1 MRTLVFRLICVRC
14 QAVRGVQRESSVEI
28 AIGIFDSTE
37 RAEQAVKDLR
47 QNQIPGQAIIFLT
60 GSENE
65 AMSFTKELGAY
76 VGGVMGGAV
85 QFTAGQIGSALALV
99 PGFGQVYAI
108 GLGAAALLHYLGSKV
123 GATAVKRSLEA
134 SRFTLT
140 APEKST
146 IDTAYFIDVLK
157 HGRSIV
163 IVQTK
168 FHDVAAEATAIL
180 DRLGLGKQTP
190 TASKGES
197 STRRVEGVTIV
208 DLRGRIDFGDGS
220 KRLRE
225 TLGDLVTRGAKNVL
239 LNMKEV
245 DFVDSSGIGE
255 MVRGHV
261 QLANIG
267 GQLKLVNLSK
277 HVHMLLQVTSL
288 NKVFEIFDDELNG
301 IRSFA
306 RDVGA
311 H

>member
-1 MRTLVFRLICVRC
+1 
-14 QAVRGVQRESSVEI
+14 VEI

-37 RAEQAVKDLR
+37 RAEQAVKELR

-65 AMSFTKELGAY
+65 AMSFTNELGAY

-85 QFTAGQIGSALALV
+85 QFTAGQIGSALAMV

-134 SRFTLT
+134 SRFKLT
-140 APEKST
+140 APEQSA

-163 IVQTK
+163 MVQTK
-168 FHDVAAEATAIL
+168 FRDVAAEATAIL

-190 TASKGES
+190 TASKAES
-197 STRRVEGVTIV
+197 STRRVEGVSIV

-220 KRLRE
+220 ARLRE
-225 TLGDLVTRGAKNVL
+225 ILGDLVTRGKTKVL
-239 LNMKEV
+239 LNMKDV

-261 QLANIG
+261 QLAKIG

-277 HVHMLLQVTSL
+277 HVNMLLQVTRL
-288 NKVFEIFDDELNG
+288 NKVFEIFDSELDG
-301 IRSFA
+301 IKSFA
-306 RDVGA
+306 SGSA
-311 H
+311 ANLAN

>member
-1 MRTLVFRLICVRC
+1 
-14 QAVRGVQRESSVEI
+14 VEI

-37 RAEQAVKDLR
+37 RAEQAVKELR

-65 AMSFTKELGAY
+65 AMSFTNELGAY

-85 QFTAGQIGSALALV
+85 QFTAGQIGSALAMV

-134 SRFTLT
+134 SRFKL
-140 APEKST
+140 PEPEQSA
-146 IDTAYFIDVLK
+146 IDTDYFIDVLK

-163 IVQTK
+163 MVQTK
-168 FHDVAAEATAIL
+168 FRDVAAEATAIL

-190 TASKGES
+190 TSSKAGS
-197 STRRVEGVTIV
+197 FTRKVEGVSIV

-220 KRLRE
+220 TRLRE
-225 TLGDLVTRGAKNVL
+225 ILGDLVTRGRKKVL

-261 QLANIG
+261 QLAKID

-277 HVHMLLQVTSL
+277 HVNMLLQVTRL
-288 NKVFEIFDDELNG
+288 NKVFEIFEDELEG
-301 IRSFA
+301 IKSFA
-306 RDVGA
+306 SISSPA
-311 H
+311 TSTN

>member
-1 MRTLVFRLICVRC
+1 
-14 QAVRGVQRESSVEI
+14 VEI
-28 AIGIFDSTE
+28 VIGLFDSTE
-37 RAEQAVKDLR
+37 RAEQAVKELR

-65 AMSFTKELGAY
+65 AMSFTNELGAY

-85 QFTAGQIGSALALV
+85 QFTAGQIGSALAMV

-134 SRFTLT
+134 SRFKLT
-140 APEKST
+140 APEQSA
-146 IDTAYFIDVLK
+146 IDTAYFIGVLK

-163 IVQTK
+163 MVQTK
-168 FHDVAAEATAIL
+168 FRDVAAEATAIL

-190 TASKGES
+190 TASKAGS
-197 STRRVEGVTIV
+197 STRQVEGVTIV
-208 DLRGRIDFGDGS
+208 DLRGRIAFGDGS
-220 KRLRE
+220 TRLRE
-225 TLGDLVTRGAKNVL
+225 TLSDLVTRGTKKVL
-239 LNMKEV
+239 LNMKDV

-261 QLANIG
+261 QLSKID

-277 HVHMLLQVTSL
+277 HVNMLLQVTRL
-288 NKVFEIFDDELNG
+288 NKVFEIFDNELDG
-301 IRSFA
+301 VKSFA
-306 RDVGA
+306 SGA
-311 H
+311 AANLTS

>member
-1 MRTLVFRLICVRC
+1 
-14 QAVRGVQRESSVEI
+14 
-28 AIGIFDSTE
+28 
-37 RAEQAVKDLR
+37 VKDLR
-47 QNQIPGQAIIFLT
+47 HNQIPGQAIIFLT

-65 AMSFTKELGAY
+65 AMSFTKELGTY

-85 QFTAGQIGSALALV
+85 QFTAGQIGSALAMV

-134 SRFTLT
+134 SRFKLT
-140 APEKST
+140 APEQSA
-146 IDTAYFIDVLK
+146 IDAAYFVDVLK

-163 IVQTK
+163 MVQTK

-180 DRLGLGKQTP
+180 DRLGLGRQAFS
-190 TASKGES
+190 ASKGES
-197 STRRVEGVTIV
+197 STRCVEGVTIV

-225 TLGDLVTRGAKNVL
+225 TLSELVNRNTKKVL

-261 QLANIG
+261 QLAKIG

-277 HVHMLLQVTSL
+277 HVNMLLQVTSL
-288 NKVFEIFDDELNG
+288 NKVFEIFEIEPGG
-301 IRSFA
+301 IKSFA
-306 RDVGA
+306 STGSAANSTNQKFERER
-311 H
+311 

>member
-1 MRTLVFRLICVRC
+1 
-14 QAVRGVQRESSVEI
+14 VEI

-37 RAEQAVKDLR
+37 RAEQAVKELR
-47 QNQIPGQAIIFLT
+47 QSQIPGQAIIFLT

-140 APEKST
+140 KPEKSA

-180 DRLGLGKQTP
+180 DRLGLGKQAP
-190 TASKGES
+190 TASKAES
-197 STRRVEGVTIV
+197 STRRFEGVTIV
-208 DLRGRIDFGDGS
+208 DLRGRVDFGDGS

-225 TLGDLVTRGAKNVL
+225 TLGDLVTRGTKNVL
-239 LNMKEV
+239 LNMREV

-261 QLANIG
+261 QLAKIG

-277 HVHMLLQVTSL
+277 HVRMLLQVTSL
-288 NKVFEIFDDELNG
+288 DKVFEIFDNELDG
-301 IRSFA
+301 IKSFA
-306 RDVGA
+306 SGPA
-311 H
+311 ANSTS

>member
-1 MRTLVFRLICVRC
+1 
-14 QAVRGVQRESSVEI
+14 VEI
-28 AIGIFDSTE
+28 VIGIFDSTE

-60 GSENE
+60 SSENE

-76 VGGVMGGAV
+76 VGGVMGSAV
-85 QFTAGQIGSALALV
+85 QFTAGQIGSALAMV

-123 GATAVKRSLEA
+123 GASAVKRSLEA
-134 SRFTLT
+134 SRFKLT
-140 APEKST
+140 APEQSA
-146 IDTAYFIDVLK
+146 IDAAYFVDVLK

-163 IVQTK
+163 MVQTR

-190 TASKGES
+190 SVSKAES

-220 KRLRE
+220 KKLRE
-225 TLGDLVTRGAKNVL
+225 TLSELANRNTKKVL

-245 DFVDSSGIGE
+245 NFVDSSGIGE

-261 QLANIG
+261 QLAKIG
-267 GQLKLVNLSK
+267 GQLKLVNLSN
-277 HVHMLLQVTSL
+277 HVAMLLQVTSL
-288 NKVFEIFDDELNG
+288 NKVFEIFDNEPGG

-306 RDVGA
+306 SGA
-311 H
+311 AASSTN

>member
-1 MRTLVFRLICVRC
+1 
-14 QAVRGVQRESSVEI
+14 VEI

-37 RAEQAVKDLR
+37 RAEQAVKELR

-65 AMSFTKELGAY
+65 AMSLTNELGAY

-85 QFTAGQIGSALALV
+85 QFTAGQIGSALAMV

-134 SRFTLT
+134 SRFKLT
-140 APEKST
+140 APEQSA
-146 IDTAYFIDVLK
+146 IDTAYFVDVLK

-163 IVQTK
+163 MVQTK
-168 FHDVAAEATAIL
+168 FRDVAAEATGIL
-180 DRLGLGKQTP
+180 DRLGLGKQAP
-190 TASKGES
+190 TSSKAGS
-197 STRRVEGVTIV
+197 STRQVEGVTIV

-220 KRLRE
+220 TRLRE
-225 TLGDLVTRGAKNVL
+225 ILGDLVTRGKTKVL
-239 LNMKEV
+239 LNMKDV

-261 QLANIG
+261 QLAKIG

-277 HVHMLLQVTSL
+277 HVNMLLQVTRL
-288 NKVFEIFDDELNG
+288 NKVFEIFEDELEG
-301 IRSFA
+301 IKSFA
-306 RDVGA
+306 STSSPA
-311 H
+311 TSTN

>member
-1 MRTLVFRLICVRC
+1 M
-14 QAVRGVQRESSVEI
+14 EI

-37 RAEQAVKDLR
+37 RAEQAVKELR
-47 QNQIPGQAIIFLT
+47 QSQIPGQAIIFLT

-140 APEKST
+140 KPEKSA

-190 TASKGES
+190 TASKAES
-197 STRRVEGVTIV
+197 STRRLEGVTIV
-208 DLRGRIDFGDGS
+208 DLRGRVDFGDGS

-225 TLGDLVTRGAKNVL
+225 TLVDLVTRGTKNIL

-261 QLANIG
+261 QLAKIG

-288 NKVFEIFDDELNG
+288 DKVFEIFDNELDG
-301 IRSFA
+301 IKSFA
-306 RDVGA
+306 SGSAANSRS
-311 H
+311 

>member
-1 MRTLVFRLICVRC
+1 
-14 QAVRGVQRESSVEI
+14 VEI
-28 AIGIFDSTE
+28 AIGIFDSIE

-47 QNQIPGQAIIFLT
+47 HSQIPGQAIIFLT

-65 AMSFTKELGAY
+65 ATSFTKELGAY

-85 QFTAGQIGSALALV
+85 QFTAGQIGSALAMV

-134 SRFTLT
+134 SRFKLT
-140 APEKST
+140 APEQSA

-163 IVQTK
+163 MVQTK
-168 FHDVAAEATAIL
+168 FNDVAAEATAIL

-190 TASKGES
+190 TASKAGS
-197 STRRVEGVTIV
+197 STRQVEGVTIV
-208 DLRGRIDFGDGS
+208 DQRGRIDFGDGS
-220 KRLRE
+220 TRLRD
-225 TLGDLVTRGAKNVL
+225 TLGDLVASGTKRVL
-239 LNMKEV
+239 LNMKDV

-261 QLANIG
+261 HLAKIG
-267 GQLKLVNLSK
+267 GQLKLVNLSS
-277 HVHMLLQVTSL
+277 HVNKLLQVTRL
-288 NKVFEIFDDELNG
+288 NKVFEIFEDELEG
-301 IRSFA
+301 IKSFA
-306 RDVGA
+306 STSSPA
-311 H
+311 TSTN

>member
-1 MRTLVFRLICVRC
+1 
-14 QAVRGVQRESSVEI
+14 VEI

-47 QNQIPGQAIIFLT
+47 QSQIPGQAIIFLT

-85 QFTAGQIGSALALV
+85 QFTAGQLGAALAMV

-108 GLGAAALLHYLGSKV
+108 GLGAAALLHYWGSKV

-140 APEKST
+140 APELSA
-146 IDTAYFIDVLK
+146 IDAAYFVDVLK

-163 IVQTK
+163 MVQTK

-180 DRLGLGKQTP
+180 DRLGIGKQAPST
-190 TASKGES
+190 SKGES
-197 STRRVEGVTIV
+197 STRCVEGVTIV

-225 TLGDLVTRGAKNVL
+225 TLGELVNRNTKKVL

-261 QLANIG
+261 QLAKIG

-277 HVHMLLQVTSL
+277 HVNMLLQVTSL
-288 NKVFEIFDDELNG
+288 NKVFEIFDNEPSG
-301 IRSFA
+301 IKSFA
-306 RDVGA
+306 STGSA
-311 H
+311 ANLAN

>member
-1 MRTLVFRLICVRC
+1 M
-14 QAVRGVQRESSVEI
+14 EI

-37 RAEQAVKDLR
+37 RAEQAVKELR
-47 QNQIPGQAIIFLT
+47 QSQIPGQAIIFLT

-65 AMSFTKELGAY
+65 AMSFTRELGAY

-140 APEKST
+140 KPEKSA

-190 TASKGES
+190 TASKAES
-197 STRRVEGVTIV
+197 TTRRLEGVTIV
-208 DLRGRIDFGDGS
+208 DLRGRVDFGDGS

-225 TLGDLVTRGAKNVL
+225 TLGDLVTRGTKNVL

-261 QLANIG
+261 QLAKIG

-288 NKVFEIFDDELNG
+288 DKVFEIFDNELDG
-301 IRSFA
+301 IKSFA
-306 RDVGA
+306 SGSA
-311 H
+311 ANSTS

>member
-1 MRTLVFRLICVRC
+1 V
-14 QAVRGVQRESSVEI
+14 GEGQRESIVEI
-28 AIGIFDSTE
+28 VIGIFDSTE

-65 AMSFTKELGAY
+65 AASFTKDLGACL
-76 VGGVMGGAV
+76 GGVMGGAV
-85 QFTAGQIGSALALV
+85 QFTAGQIGSALAMV

-134 SRFTLT
+134 SRFTLS
-140 APEKST
+140 APEQSA
-146 IDTAYFIDVLK
+146 IDAAYFIDVLK

-190 TASKGES
+190 TTSKGAS
-197 STRRVEGVTIV
+197 STRHVEGVTIV

-220 KRLRE
+220 KKLRE
-225 TLGDLVTRGAKNVL
+225 TLCDLTTRGTKNVL

-261 QLANIG
+261 QLAKIG

-277 HVHMLLQVTSL
+277 HVHMLLQVTLL
-288 NKVFEIFDDELNG
+288 NKVFEIFDNELEG
-301 IRSFA
+301 IESFVSGSAA
-306 RDVGA
+306 RPTN
-311 H
+311 

>member
-1 MRTLVFRLICVRC
+1 
-14 QAVRGVQRESSVEI
+14 VEI

-37 RAEQAVKDLR
+37 RAEQAVKELR

-65 AMSFTKELGAY
+65 AMSFTNELGAY

-85 QFTAGQIGSALALV
+85 QFTAGQIGSALAMV

-134 SRFTLT
+134 SRFKLT
-140 APEKST
+140 APELSA

-163 IVQTK
+163 MVQTK
-168 FHDVAAEATAIL
+168 FRDVAAEATAIL

-190 TASKGES
+190 TSSKAGS
-197 STRRVEGVTIV
+197 STRKVEGVSIV

-220 KRLRE
+220 TRLRE
-225 TLGDLVTRGAKNVL
+225 ILGELVTRGRKKVL

-261 QLANIG
+261 QLAKIG
-267 GQLKLVNLSK
+267 GQLKLVNLSS
-277 HVHMLLQVTSL
+277 HVNMLLQVTRL
-288 NKVFEIFDDELNG
+288 NKVFEIFDNELDG
-301 IRSFA
+301 IKSFA
-306 RDVGA
+306 SGSTAEVTN
-311 H
+311 

>member
-1 MRTLVFRLICVRC
+1 M
-14 QAVRGVQRESSVEI
+14 EI

-37 RAEQAVKDLR
+37 RAEQAVKELR

-65 AMSFTKELGAY
+65 AMSFTNELGAY

-85 QFTAGQIGSALALV
+85 QFTAGQIGSALAMV

-134 SRFTLT
+134 SRFKLT
-140 APEKST
+140 APEQSA

-163 IVQTK
+163 MVQTK
-168 FHDVAAEATAIL
+168 FRDVAAEATAIL

-190 TASKGES
+190 TSSKAGS
-197 STRRVEGVTIV
+197 STRKVEGVSIV

-220 KRLRE
+220 TRLRE
-225 TLGDLVTRGAKNVL
+225 ILGELVTRGRKKVL
-239 LNMKEV
+239 LNMQEV

-261 QLANIG
+261 QLAKIG

-277 HVHMLLQVTSL
+277 HVNMLLQVTRL
-288 NKVFEIFDDELNG
+288 NKVFEIFDNELDG
-301 IRSFA
+301 IKSFA
-306 RDVGA
+306 SGSAAEVA
-311 H
+311 N

>member
-1 MRTLVFRLICVRC
+1 
-14 QAVRGVQRESSVEI
+14 VEI

-140 APEKST
+140 KPEKSA

-180 DRLGLGKQTP
+180 DRLGLGKQTR

-197 STRRVEGVTIV
+197 SARRVEGVTIV
-208 DLRGRIDFGDGS
+208 DLRGKIDFGVGS

-225 TLGDLVTRGAKNVL
+225 ILGDLVTHGTKNIL

-261 QLANIG
+261 QLAKIG

-288 NKVFEIFDDELNG
+288 NRIFEIFDDEVNG

-306 RDVGA
+306 RG
-311 H
+311 

>member
-1 MRTLVFRLICVRC
+1 
-14 QAVRGVQRESSVEI
+14 VEI
-28 AIGIFDSTE
+28 AIGIFDSTD
-37 RAEQAVKDLR
+37 RAEQAVKELR

-60 GSENE
+60 ASENE
-65 AMSFTKELGAY
+65 AMSFTNELGAY

-85 QFTAGQIGSALALV
+85 QFTAGQIGSALAMV

-134 SRFTLT
+134 SRFKLT
-140 APEKST
+140 APEQSA

-163 IVQTK
+163 MVQTK
-168 FHDVAAEATAIL
+168 FRDVAAEATAIL
-180 DRLGLGKQTP
+180 DRLGLGKQIP
-190 TASKGES
+190 TKSKAGS
-197 STRRVEGVTIV
+197 SMRQVEGVTIV

-220 KRLRE
+220 TRLRE
-225 TLGDLVTRGAKNVL
+225 ILGDLVKRGKTKVL
-239 LNMKEV
+239 LNMKDV

-261 QLANIG
+261 QLAKIG

-277 HVHMLLQVTSL
+277 HVTMLLQVTRL
-288 NKVFEIFDDELNG
+288 NKVFEIFDNELEG
-301 IRSFA
+301 IKSFA
-306 RDVGA
+306 SGSVRI
-311 H
+311 

>member
-1 MRTLVFRLICVRC
+1 
-14 QAVRGVQRESSVEI
+14 VEI

-140 APEKST
+140 KPEKSA

-157 HGRSIV
+157 HGRSII

-180 DRLGLGKQTP
+180 DRLGLGKQTR

-197 STRRVEGVTIV
+197 SARRVEGVTIV
-208 DLRGRIDFGDGS
+208 DLRGKIDFGDGS

-225 TLGDLVTRGAKNVL
+225 ILGDLVTHGTKNIL

-261 QLANIG
+261 QLAKIG

-277 HVHMLLQVTSL
+277 HVNMLLQVTSL
-288 NKVFEIFDDELNG
+288 NRIFEIFDDEVNG
-301 IRSFA
+301 VRSFA
-306 RDVGA
+306 RG
-311 H
+311 

>member
-1 MRTLVFRLICVRC
+1 
-14 QAVRGVQRESSVEI
+14 VEI

-37 RAEQAVKDLR
+37 RAEQAVKELR
-47 QNQIPGQAIIFLT
+47 QSQIPGQAIIFLT

-140 APEKST
+140 KPEKSA

-168 FHDVAAEATAIL
+168 FHDVAAEATSIL

-190 TASKGES
+190 TASKAES
-197 STRRVEGVTIV
+197 STRRLEGVTIV
-208 DLRGRIDFGDGS
+208 DLRGRVDFGDGS

-225 TLGDLVTRGAKNVL
+225 TLGDLVTRGTKNVL

-261 QLANIG
+261 QLAKIG

-288 NKVFEIFDDELNG
+288 DKVFEIFDNELDG
-301 IRSFA
+301 IKSFA
-306 RDVGA
+306 SGSA
-311 H
+311 ANSTS

>member
-1 MRTLVFRLICVRC
+1 
-14 QAVRGVQRESSVEI
+14 VEI

-140 APEKST
+140 KPEKSA

-180 DRLGLGKQTP
+180 DRLGLGKQTR

-197 STRRVEGVTIV
+197 STRQLEGVTIV
-208 DLRGRIDFGDGS
+208 DLRGKIDFGDGS

-225 TLGDLVTRGAKNVL
+225 ILSDLVTHGTKNVL

-261 QLANIG
+261 QLAKIG

-277 HVHMLLQVTSL
+277 HVRMLLQVTSL
-288 NKVFEIFDDELNG
+288 NKIFEIFDDELNG

-306 RDVGA
+306 RMWERTK
-311 H
+311 

>member
-1 MRTLVFRLICVRC
+1 
-14 QAVRGVQRESSVEI
+14 VEI

-47 QNQIPGQAIIFLT
+47 RNQIPGQAIIFLT

-85 QFTAGQIGSALALV
+85 QFTAGQIGSVLAMV

-123 GATAVKRSLEA
+123 GATAVKRSLDA

-140 APEKST
+140 APEQSA
-146 IDTAYFIDVLK
+146 IDAAYFVDVLK

-180 DRLGLGKQTP
+180 DRLGLGKQMP
-190 TASKGES
+190 TASKAGS
-197 STRRVEGVTIV
+197 SARCVEGVTIV

-225 TLGDLVTRGAKNVL
+225 TLGELVNRNTKKVL

-261 QLANIG
+261 QLAKIG

-277 HVHMLLQVTSL
+277 HVSMLLQVTSL
-288 NKVFEIFDDELNG
+288 NKVFEVFDNEPNG
-301 IRSFA
+301 IKSFA
-306 RDVGA
+306 SGPAAKGA
-311 H
+311 N

>member
-1 MRTLVFRLICVRC
+1 M
-14 QAVRGVQRESSVEI
+14 EI

-37 RAEQAVKDLR
+37 RAEQAVKELR
-47 QNQIPGQAIIFLT
+47 QSQIPGQAIIFLT

-65 AMSFTKELGAY
+65 AMTFTKELGAY

-140 APEKST
+140 KPEKSA

-190 TASKGES
+190 TASKAES
-197 STRRVEGVTIV
+197 STRRLEGVTIV
-208 DLRGRIDFGDGS
+208 DLRGRVDFGDGS

-225 TLGDLVTRGAKNVL
+225 TLVDLVTRGTKNIL

-261 QLANIG
+261 QLAKIG

-288 NKVFEIFDDELNG
+288 DKVFEIFDNELDG
-301 IRSFA
+301 IKSFA
-306 RDVGA
+306 SGSAANSRS
-311 H
+311 

>member
-1 MRTLVFRLICVRC
+1 
-14 QAVRGVQRESSVEI
+14 VEI
-28 AIGIFDSTE
+28 AIGIFDSTK

-47 QNQIPGQAIIFLT
+47 ESQIPGQAIIFLT

-65 AMSFTKELGAY
+65 ANNFTKDLGAY

-85 QFTAGQIGSALALV
+85 QFTAGQIGSALAMV

-123 GATAVKRSLEA
+123 GASAVKRSLEE

-140 APEKST
+140 APEQSA
-146 IDTAYFIDVLK
+146 IDAAYFIDVLK

-163 IVQTK
+163 IVQTR
-168 FHDVAAEATAIL
+168 FRDVAAEATAIL

-190 TASKGES
+190 AATTSKAES
-197 STRRVEGVTIV
+197 STRCFEGVTIV

-225 TLGDLVTRGAKNVL
+225 TLSGLVTCGAKKVL

-261 QLANIG
+261 QLAKIG

-288 NKVFEIFDDELNG
+288 NKVFEIFDNEASG
-301 IRSFA
+301 IKSFA
-306 RDVGA
+306 TGPA
-311 H
+311 AN

>member
-1 MRTLVFRLICVRC
+1 
-14 QAVRGVQRESSVEI
+14 VEI

-108 GLGAAALLHYLGSKV
+108 GLGAAALIHYLGSKV

-140 APEKST
+140 KPEKSA

-180 DRLGLGKQTP
+180 DRLGLGKQTR

-197 STRRVEGVTIV
+197 STRQLEGVTIV
-208 DLRGRIDFGDGS
+208 DLRGKIDFGDGS

-225 TLGDLVTRGAKNVL
+225 ILSDLVTHGTKNVL

-261 QLANIG
+261 QLAKIG

-277 HVHMLLQVTSL
+277 HVRMLLQVTSL
-288 NKVFEIFDDELNG
+288 NKIFEIFDDELNG

-306 RDVGA
+306 RMWERTK
-311 H
+311 

>member
-1 MRTLVFRLICVRC
+1 
-14 QAVRGVQRESSVEI
+14 VEI

-65 AMSFTKELGAY
+65 AMSFTKELGTY

-85 QFTAGQIGSALALV
+85 QFTAGQIGSALAMV

-134 SRFTLT
+134 SRFKLT
-140 APEKST
+140 APEQSA
-146 IDTAYFIDVLK
+146 IDAAYFVDVLK

-163 IVQTK
+163 MVQTK

-180 DRLGLGKQTP
+180 DRLGLGKQASS
-190 TASKGES
+190 ASKAES
-197 STRRVEGVTIV
+197 STRCVEGVTIV

-225 TLGDLVTRGAKNVL
+225 TLSELVNRNTKKVL

-261 QLANIG
+261 QLAKNG

-277 HVHMLLQVTSL
+277 HVNMLLQVTSL
-288 NKVFEIFDDELNG
+288 NKVFEIFDNEPGG
-301 IRSFA
+301 IKSFA
-306 RDVGA
+306 STGSA
-311 H
+311 ANSKN

>member
-1 MRTLVFRLICVRC
+1 M
-14 QAVRGVQRESSVEI
+14 EI

-37 RAEQAVKDLR
+37 RAEQAVRDLR
-47 QNQIPGQAIIFLT
+47 ESQIPGQAIIFLT

-65 AMSFTKELGAY
+65 ANNFIKDLGAY

-85 QFTAGQIGSALALV
+85 QFTAGQIGSALAMV

-123 GATAVKRSLEA
+123 GASAVKRSLEE

-140 APEKST
+140 APEQSA
-146 IDTAYFIDVLK
+146 IDAAYFIDVLK

-163 IVQTK
+163 IVQTR
-168 FHDVAAEATAIL
+168 FRDVAAEATAIL
-180 DRLGLGKQTP
+180 DRLGLGKQTS
-190 TASKGES
+190 TATVSKAES
-197 STRRVEGVTIV
+197 TTRCVEGVTIV

-225 TLGDLVTRGAKNVL
+225 TLSELVTSGAKNVL

-261 QLANIG
+261 QLAKIG

-288 NKVFEIFDDELNG
+288 NKVFEIFDQEASG
-301 IRSFA
+301 IKSFA
-306 RDVGA
+306 TGTA
-311 H
+311 AN

>member
-1 MRTLVFRLICVRC
+1 
-14 QAVRGVQRESSVEI
+14 VEI

-47 QNQIPGQAIIFLT
+47 HNQIPGQAIIFLT

-65 AMSFTKELGAY
+65 AMSFTKELGTY

-85 QFTAGQIGSALALV
+85 QFTAGQIGSALAMV

-134 SRFTLT
+134 SRFKLT
-140 APEKST
+140 APEQSA
-146 IDTAYFIDVLK
+146 IDAAYFVDVLK

-163 IVQTK
+163 MVQTK

-180 DRLGLGKQTP
+180 DRLGLGKQAFS
-190 TASKGES
+190 ASKGES
-197 STRRVEGVTIV
+197 STRCVEGVTIV

-225 TLGDLVTRGAKNVL
+225 TLSELVNRNTKKVL

-261 QLANIG
+261 QLAKIG

-277 HVHMLLQVTSL
+277 HVNMLLQVTSL
-288 NKVFEIFDDELNG
+288 NKVFEIFDNEPGG
-301 IRSFA
+301 IKSFA
-306 RDVGA
+306 STGSAANSTNQKFERER
-311 H
+311 

>member
-1 MRTLVFRLICVRC
+1 
-14 QAVRGVQRESSVEI
+14 VEI

-47 QNQIPGQAIIFLT
+47 QSQIPGQAIIFLT

-65 AMSFTKELGAY
+65 AMSFTKELGVY

-85 QFTAGQIGSALALV
+85 QFTAGQIGSALAMV

-140 APEKST
+140 APEQSA
-146 IDTAYFIDVLK
+146 IDAAYFVDMLK

-163 IVQTK
+163 MVQTK

-180 DRLGLGKQTP
+180 DRLGLGKQSP
-190 TASKGES
+190 TASKAES

-225 TLGDLVTRGAKNVL
+225 TLGDLGTRGIKKVL

-261 QLANIG
+261 QLAKIG
-267 GQLKLVNLSK
+267 GQLKLVNLSN
-277 HVHMLLQVTSL
+277 HVNMLLQVTSL
-288 NKVFEIFDDELNG
+288 NKVFEIFDNEPGG
-301 IRSFA
+301 IKSFA
-306 RDVGA
+306 SSGSPA
-311 H
+311 NSKN

>member
-1 MRTLVFRLICVRC
+1 
-14 QAVRGVQRESSVEI
+14 VEI

-37 RAEQAVKDLR
+37 RAEQAVKELR

-65 AMSFTKELGAY
+65 AMSFTNELGAY
-76 VGGVMGGAV
+76 VGGLMGGAV
-85 QFTAGQIGSALALV
+85 QFTAGQIGSALAMV

-123 GATAVKRSLEA
+123 GATAVKRSLDA
-134 SRFTLT
+134 SRFKLT
-140 APEKST
+140 APEQSA

-163 IVQTK
+163 MVQTK
-168 FHDVAAEATAIL
+168 FRDVAAEATAIL

-190 TASKGES
+190 TASKAGS
-197 STRRVEGVTIV
+197 STRQVEGVTIV

-220 KRLRE
+220 TRLRE
-225 TLGDLVTRGAKNVL
+225 ILGDLVSRGKTKVL
-239 LNMKEV
+239 LNMKDV

-261 QLANIG
+261 QLARIG

-277 HVHMLLQVTSL
+277 HVTMLLQVTRL
-288 NKVFEIFDDELNG
+288 NKVFEIFANELSG
-301 IRSFA
+301 IESFA
-306 RDVGA
+306 SESA
-311 H
+311 ANLSN

>member
-1 MRTLVFRLICVRC
+1 
-14 QAVRGVQRESSVEI
+14 VEI

-37 RAEQAVKDLR
+37 RAEQAVKELR

-65 AMSFTKELGAY
+65 AMSLTNELGAY

-85 QFTAGQIGSALALV
+85 QFTAGQIGSALAMV

-134 SRFTLT
+134 SRFKLT
-140 APEKST
+140 APEQSA
-146 IDTAYFIDVLK
+146 IDTAYFVDVLK

-163 IVQTK
+163 MVQTK
-168 FHDVAAEATAIL
+168 FRDVAAEATGIL
-180 DRLGLGKQTP
+180 DRLGLGKQAP
-190 TASKGES
+190 TSSKAGS
-197 STRRVEGVTIV
+197 STRQVEGVTIV

-220 KRLRE
+220 TRLRE
-225 TLGDLVTRGAKNVL
+225 ILGDLVTRGRTKVL
-239 LNMKEV
+239 LNMKDV

-261 QLANIG
+261 QLAKID

-277 HVHMLLQVTSL
+277 HVNMLLQVTRL
-288 NKVFEIFDDELNG
+288 NKVFEIFEDELEG
-301 IRSFA
+301 IKSFA
-306 RDVGA
+306 STSSPA
-311 H
+311 TSTN

>member
-1 MRTLVFRLICVRC
+1 
-14 QAVRGVQRESSVEI
+14 VEI

-140 APEKST
+140 KPEKSA

-180 DRLGLGKQTP
+180 DRLGLGKQTR

-197 STRRVEGVTIV
+197 STRQLEGVTIV
-208 DLRGRIDFGDGS
+208 DLRGKIDFGDGS

-225 TLGDLVTRGAKNVL
+225 ILSELVTHGTKNVL

-261 QLANIG
+261 QLAKIG

-277 HVHMLLQVTSL
+277 HVRMLLQVTSL
-288 NKVFEIFDDELNG
+288 NKIFEIFDDELNG

-306 RDVGA
+306 RRWERTK
-311 H
+311 

>member
-1 MRTLVFRLICVRC
+1 
-14 QAVRGVQRESSVEI
+14 VEI

-65 AMSFTKELGAY
+65 AMSFTKELGTY

-140 APEKST
+140 KPEKSG

-180 DRLGLGKQTP
+180 DRLGLGKQTR

-225 TLGDLVTRGAKNVL
+225 TLDDLVTRGTKNVL

-261 QLANIG
+261 QLAKIG

-306 RDVGA
+306 HG
-311 H
+311 

>member
-1 MRTLVFRLICVRC
+1 M
-14 QAVRGVQRESSVEI
+14 EI

-37 RAEQAVKDLR
+37 RAEQAVKELR

-65 AMSFTKELGAY
+65 AMSFTNELGAY

-85 QFTAGQIGSALALV
+85 QFTAGQIGSALAMV

-134 SRFTLT
+134 SRFKLT
-140 APEKST
+140 APEQSA

-163 IVQTK
+163 MVQTK
-168 FHDVAAEATAIL
+168 FRDVAAEATAIL

-190 TASKGES
+190 TSSKAGS
-197 STRRVEGVTIV
+197 STRKVEGVSIV

-220 KRLRE
+220 TRLRE
-225 TLGDLVTRGAKNVL
+225 ILGELVTRGKKKVL

-261 QLANIG
+261 QLAKIG

-277 HVHMLLQVTSL
+277 HVNMLLQVTRL
-288 NKVFEIFDDELNG
+288 NKVFEIFDNELDG
-301 IRSFA
+301 IKSFA
-306 RDVGA
+306 SGSAAEVA
-311 H
+311 N